1 MRYTKGAQGPA
12 SSHNVEIVDHRIGN
26 GNIVHAYAIVETSK
40 GSRGINLMAQG
51 KHADALQQH
60 MAQSARMRLKMRWTG
75 REAATMI
82 GTA

>member
-1 MRYTKGAQGPA
+1 MRYTKGAAGPS
-12 SSHNVEIVDHRIGN
+12 SSHNIEIVDHRLGN

-51 KHADALQQH
+51 RHAEALQKQVTLG
-60 MAQSARMRLKMRWTG
+60 SRMRLKLRWTG